1 MSISPG
7 INNSHSMYAEKGI
20 RWPLGQILTD
30 IDNSNQLTTVKTS
43 KTWVLPPRP
52 KPGRK
57 PTNEKIE
64 TCKEKKRR
72 PKNSPTII
80 EEKSASSSPQAS
92 QLPIQPA
99 SKQQITGLQQSSRCQ
114 SIPKQQKQPTCVGKG
129 EIHELNKNISII
141 EKENSQLKTHLL
153 SLIHDYKHLKN
164 LVLNKPQ
171 SLPHHLA
178 FEDTTT
184 ARKRSFTELV
194 NVDPMNELICN
205 MSDLSYS
212 PITTG
217 ASNIEPSSPI
227 EDTDS
232 ELDEVFNYINLDNY
246 IYDEDGD
253 EEDEDTESLE
263 LSRTTSPSLMSETDG
278 ENSLMTTLTRS
289 TTVSTNNSMMNEKRI
304 HKDEPFKFYSLPEF
318 STKDY
323 EFSFDEINPNDK
335 KMSIIQEDKYNM
347 ITDFLEEKL
356 IDNDLNYYVQNESFK
371 H

>member
-1 MSISPG
+1 MIDFES
-7 INNSHSMYAEKGI
+7 
-20 RWPLGQILTD
+20 ILTE
-30 IDNSNQLTTVKTS
+30 IDNSIPLTTVKTS

-57 PTNEKIE
+57 PTNEKFEI
-64 TCKEKKRR
+64 CKEKKRR
-72 PKNSPTII
+72 PKSSSSII
-80 EEKSASSSPQAS
+80 EEKSASPLS
-92 QLPIQPA
+92 QQVPHIQPA
-99 SKQQITGLQQSSRCQ
+99 KMTGSQQASRCP
-114 SIPKQQKQPTCVGKG
+114 SVPKQQKQPACVGKG
-129 EIHELNKNISII
+129 EVNELNKNISMV

-212 PITTG
+212 PVTTG
-217 ASNIEPSSPI
+217 PSNIEPSSPI

-232 ELDEVFNYINLDNY
+232 ELDEVFNYINLDNH
-246 IYDEDGD
+246 IYDED
-253 EEDEDTESLE
+253 EDEDIESLE
-263 LSRTTSPSLMSETDG
+263 LSRTTSPSVMSETDG

-289 TTVSTNNSMMNEKRI
+289 TTVSTNNSMMNEKKNY
-304 HKDEPFKFYSLPEF
+304 KDEQFKFYALPEF
-318 STKDY
+318 STKEY

>member
-1 MSISPG
+1 MVFES
-7 INNSHSMYAEKGI
+7 
-20 RWPLGQILTD
+20 ILTK
-30 IDNSNQLTTVKTS
+30 IGNSIPLTTVKTS

-57 PTNEKIE
+57 PTNEKFEI
-64 TCKEKKRR
+64 CKEKKRR
-72 PKNSPTII
+72 PKSSPSII
-80 EEKSASSSPQAS
+80 EEKSASPLPQQAS
-92 QLPIQPA
+92 PIQPA
-99 SKQQITGLQQSSRCQ
+99 SKQQIIGSQLTSRCP
-114 SIPKQQKQPTCVGKG
+114 SIPKQQKQPACVGKG
-129 EIHELNKNISII
+129 AVNELNKNISMI

-212 PITTG
+212 PVAAG

-232 ELDEVFNYINLDNY
+232 ELDEVFNYINLDNH
-246 IYDEDGD
+246 IYDED
-253 EEDEDTESLE
+253 EDEDIESLE
-263 LSRTTSPSLMSETDG
+263 LSRTTSPSVMSETDG

-289 TTVSTNNSMMNEKRI
+289 TTVSTNNSMMNEKKTY
-304 HKDEPFKFYSLPEF
+304 KDEQFKFYALPEF
-318 STKDY
+318 STKNY

>member
-1 MSISPG
+1 MVFES
-7 INNSHSMYAEKGI
+7 
-20 RWPLGQILTD
+20 ILTK
-30 IDNSNQLTTVKTS
+30 IGNSIPLTTVKTS

-57 PTNEKIE
+57 PTNEKFEI
-64 TCKEKKRR
+64 CKEKKRR
-72 PKNSPTII
+72 PKSSPSII
-80 EEKSASSSPQAS
+80 EEKSASPLPQQAS
-92 QLPIQPA
+92 QIQPA
-99 SKQQITGLQQSSRCQ
+99 SKQQISGSQPTSRCL
-114 SIPKQQKQPTCVGKG
+114 SIPRQQKQPSCVGKG
-129 EIHELNKNISII
+129 AVNELNKNISMI

-212 PITTG
+212 PG
-217 ASNIEPSSPI
+217 AAVASNIEPSSPI

-232 ELDEVFNYINLDNY
+232 ELDEVFNYINLDNH
-246 IYDEDGD
+246 IYDED
-253 EEDEDTESLE
+253 EDEDIESLE
-263 LSRTTSPSLMSETDG
+263 LSRTTSPSVMSETDG

-289 TTVSTNNSMMNEKRI
+289 TTVSTNNSMMNEKKTY
-304 HKDEPFKFYSLPEF
+304 KDEQFKFYALPEF
-318 STKDY
+318 STKNY

>member
-1 MSISPG
+1 MVFES
-7 INNSHSMYAEKGI
+7 
-20 RWPLGQILTD
+20 ILTE
-30 IDNSNQLTTVKTS
+30 IGNSIPLTTVKTS

-57 PTNEKIE
+57 PTNEKFEI
-64 TCKEKKRR
+64 CKEKKRR
-72 PKNSPTII
+72 PKSSPSII
-80 EEKSASSSPQAS
+80 EEKSASPLPQ
-92 QLPIQPA
+92 QVPPIQPA
-99 SKQQITGLQQSSRCQ
+99 SKQQVTGSQQASRCP
-114 SIPKQQKQPTCVGKG
+114 SIPKQQKQPACVGKG
-129 EIHELNKNISII
+129 EVNELNKNISMI

-212 PITTG
+212 PVTTG
-217 ASNIEPSSPI
+217 GSNIEPSSPI

-232 ELDEVFNYINLDNY
+232 ELDEVFNYINLDNH
-246 IYDEDGD
+246 IYDED
-253 EEDEDTESLE
+253 EDEDIESLE
-263 LSRTTSPSLMSETDG
+263 LSRTTSPSVMSETDG

-289 TTVSTNNSMMNEKRI
+289 TTVSTNNSMMNEKKTY
-304 HKDEPFKFYSLPEF
+304 KDEQFKFYALPEF
-318 STKDY
+318 STKEY

>member
-1 MSISPG
+1 M
-7 INNSHSMYAEKGI
+7 
-20 RWPLGQILTD
+20 
-30 IDNSNQLTTVKTS
+30 TTVKTS

-57 PTNEKIE
+57 PTNEKVEI
-64 TCKEKKRR
+64 CKEKKRK
-72 PKNSPTII
+72 PKTTATII
-80 EEKSASSSPQAS
+80 EHQSTSPVPTPS
-92 QLPIQPA
+92 QPPIRPA
-99 SKQQITGLQQSSRCQ
+99 NKQQANGSQQSSRC
-114 SIPKQQKQPTCVGKG
+114 SSLPKQTKQRINTDKS
-129 EIHELNKNISII
+129 EAQDLSKNISLIDR
-141 EKENSQLKTHLL
+141 ENGQLKTHLL

-205 MSDLSYS
+205 MNDLSHS
-212 PITTG
+212 PG
-217 ASNIEPSSPI
+217 EAYASNIEPSSPI
-227 EDTDS
+227 EDSDS
-232 ELDEVFNYINLDNY
+232 EIDEVLNYINLDY
-246 IYDEDGD
+246 DIYDED
-253 EEDEDTESLE
+253 EDIGSLE
-263 LSRTTSPSLMSETDG
+263 LSRTTSPSAMSETDG

-289 TTVSTNNSMMNEKRI
+289 TTVSTNNSMINEK
-304 HKDEPFKFYSLPEF
+304 KLFKEENFRFYTLPEF

-323 EFSFDEINPNDK
+323 EFSFADINANDK

-371 H
+371 Q